1 MSSEQS
7 RTIESLLQ
15 FLKQAGMEGLIN
27 PAVARAR
34 RNAIDQLSGE
44 LTTEERSDVSRIDV
58 DDLASRFHKLE
69 GASIR
74 IETLDLY
81 AERFRMALT
90 DYLAWLDDPAVFVSV
105 GGEKKRAVTRGSLSR
120 EQEVAE
126 RITLEATD
134 NPSNI
139 IPIALRPDL
148 SVYVANLPLDL
159 STVEAVRIARVIRA
173 FATNGDAGDEPEGD
187 E

>member
-1 MSSEQS
+1 
-7 RTIESLLQ
+7 
-15 FLKQAGMEGLIN
+15 
-27 PAVARAR
+27 
-34 RNAIDQLSGE
+34 
-44 LTTEERSDVSRIDV
+44 
-58 DDLASRFHKLE
+58 
-69 GASIR
+69 
-74 IETLDLY
+74 
-81 AERFRMALT
+81 MALT
-90 DYLAWLDDPAVFVSV
+90 DYLAWLEDPAVFVSV

-173 FATNGDAGDEPEGD
+173 FATNGDGR
-187 E
+187 